1 MGALGNIFYCL
12 TNDHR
17 LVNKYALKFMYKP
30 NSLSCTQNSNANGY
44 LNCWDNTKHSW
55 GTTPNLL
62 FAESYANVCPMHT
75 WMVSVANLQ
84 CRFYWRVTP
93 RRVLPYLG
101 MVDRFCSDD
110 PPFFFFFFY
119 PIGSLF
125 YALSRSD
132 WPHISAETI
141 SLSLSDL
148 VPEILGHKFGLIF
161 HKILLFI
168 LFNRF

>member
-110 PPFFFFFFY
+110 PHFFFFFLSNWI
-119 PIGSLF
+119 PILCLISIWLTSYF
-125 YALSRSD
+125 CRNNQFVSIRFSSRD
-132 WPHISAETI
+132 TWT
-141 SLSLSDL
+141 
-148 VPEILGHKFGLIF
+148 
-161 HKILLFI
+161 
-168 LFNRF
+168 